1 MTKLKKLRQRL
12 TNAYL
17 VRCRNWGMCGQKSCE
32 HYEPHRT
39 APYCAKNPYQYC
51 ECMKAFV
58 HDIPIEETDDGD
70 CDPNLAFK
78 AKRES
83 GEKAPPGALLEESE
97 IDWHGKSLSSEQEA
111 YYTEVNHRTVQNYGE
126 FRNRKWGD
134 D

>member
-1 MTKLKKLRQRL
+1 MTKLKKLKQRL

-39 APYCAKNPYQYC
+39 APYCTKNPYQYC
-51 ECMKAFV
+51 ECVKAFV
-58 HDIPIEETDDGD
+58 HDIPIQDVDEGE

-78 AKRES
+78 ASKNARNQ
-83 GEKAPPGALLEESE
+83 PTEEE
-97 IDWHGKSLSSEQEA
+97 QVQADTEEHYVDWKHSSFAEE
-111 YYTEVNHRTVQNYGE
+111 
-126 FRNRKWGD
+126 D